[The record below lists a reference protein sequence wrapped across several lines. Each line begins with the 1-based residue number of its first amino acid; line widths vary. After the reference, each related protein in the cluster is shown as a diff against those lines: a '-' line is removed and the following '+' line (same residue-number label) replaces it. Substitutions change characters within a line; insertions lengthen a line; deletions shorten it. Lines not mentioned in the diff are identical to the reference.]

1 MLGRGRGCGAEHGEG
16 VQRAA
21 GDSEAPLLVV
31 GREFARVAASWAA
44 AGRIECFPTREEL
57 LDRLRL
63 KPVTEALVL
72 LKGSR
77 GIGLEKALEAL

>member
-1 MLGRGRGCGAEHGEG
+1 M
-16 VQRAA
+16 AA
-21 GDSEAPLLVV
+21 NS
-31 GREFARVAASWAA
+31 AA

-57 LDRLRL
+57 LDRLRQ
-63 KPVTEALVL
+63 KPLTEALVL